1 MPKDFEEWKQMLKNC
16 QFNIGGYELSLLEIE
31 TGILK
36 CYNYL
41 EDDTLIGN
49 DFCIGKFGIT
59 EQNILINF
67 ALCFPIKSDIFDLKI
82 YTATNFEEQLY
93 QTTKTFLAK
102 NLNFNS
108 EEKSIK
114 ISSYIE
120 MIRPDILNISF
131 VLYQNYLSE
140 ELFTTLS
147 TQEVAKVERV
157 EVFWAINTN

>member
-1 MPKDFEEWKQMLKNC
+1 M
-16 QFNIGGYELSLLEIE
+16 
-31 TGILK
+31 
-36 CYNYL
+36 
-41 EDDTLIGN
+41 
-49 DFCIGKFGIT
+49 
-59 EQNILINF
+59 
-67 ALCFPIKSDIFDLKI
+67 KI
-82 YTATNFEEQLY
+82 YTAEKFEEQLY